1 VRLEDVS
8 IRGNSHMMM
17 SERNSDDVI
26 EFVVGWIRKN
36 APATVTGTR

>member
-1 VRLEDVS
+1 
-8 IRGNSHMMM
+8 MMM